1 MEQIKQ
7 TVSALMITEE
17 LPTCTSDQSIAE
29 ALTVIRGRH
38 MGCVLIVSDNRVEG
52 IFTERDLLRYMATH
66 DDDLESVPVRSLMTR
81 NPETLQPSDCVS
93 YAINMM
99 VIGGY
104 RNIPIIDNAKELV
117 GLITVRDVTNHLTV
131 LLGSRESGDVDG
143 SVDSEWQDF
152 GGG

>member
-7 TVSALMITEE
+7 TVSSLMLSENLPICDPETMVASALAIMR
-17 LPTCTSDQSIAE
+17 D
-29 ALTVIRGRH
+29 RH
-38 MGCVLIVSDNRVEG
+38 VGCVVVANESMVVG

-66 DDDLESVPVRSLMTR
+66 NDNLAEIAVRNLMTR
-81 NPETLQPSDCVS
+81 NPETLGPKDCVS

-104 RNIPIIDNAKELV
+104 RNIPIVDNDAALV
-117 GLITVRDVTNHLTV
+117 GLITARDVTEHLSE
-131 LLGSRESGDVDG
+131 LLGGNSKGQQAIG
-143 SVDSEWQDF
+143 NEWQDI